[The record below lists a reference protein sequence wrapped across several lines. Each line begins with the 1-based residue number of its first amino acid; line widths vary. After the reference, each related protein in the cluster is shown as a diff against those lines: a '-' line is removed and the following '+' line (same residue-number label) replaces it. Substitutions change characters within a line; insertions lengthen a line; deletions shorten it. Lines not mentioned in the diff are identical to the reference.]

1 MPSLVRNI
9 EYSLRMLRRNP
20 GLTSAVVATLAL
32 GIGATTAIYTV
43 IYATLLSPLPLPHP
57 EQLVMVWSKVQGNRN
72 GIAAGDFLD
81 WQRYS
86 TSFQSLCAFT
96 GGNFNLGT
104 RDKPE
109 QVEGRLT
116 SPGFFRM
123 MGLPFMLGRDFLP
136 QEGVPGNDR
145 VVILTHKLW
154 NKLGADSHIV
164 GRQLRINGGPYTVTG
179 VLAEGV
185 ADRYDAQLTAPLA
198 FRREQIN
205 HDYHWLLA
213 MARLKPGLSIKQAQ
227 AEMDR
232 VTARIAEEN
241 PRSDKGWG
249 ALVEP
254 LQNDFMPKDR
264 IQTLWLLLGAVGFVL
279 LIACVNV
286 ANLLL
291 AKSTFRWREVAVRNS
306 VGASRRQIFEQFLIE
321 SVVLAGAGGVAGVLL
336 GMVLLR
342 CIVALMPPGTLP
354 SEVSLQLSIPILSV
368 TAAATILVGIL
379 SGSAPAWYASKLDPA
394 LSLKQGGRAGEG
406 KGHHTLRR
414 ALVVWELAL
423 ALTLLSGAGLA
434 LHSFWNLTQV
444 DLGVRTDRV
453 LMFSLQ
459 QPDGRF
465 RAASGIDPYYKRTLE
480 QIRALPGVSTAA
492 VVTGAPLLGTSDGM
506 PFTIVGTTVAD
517 PSQRPG
523 AGFQSITPDYF
534 RTFGIRVVK
543 GRPFSEADTA
553 TSQRVAMVNEEFVK
567 EYLKQRD
574 PLNTRLSI
582 EQIDPTAQKL
592 GAAVEW
598 QIVGVFHNVR
608 SFGLRADQPEIDVP
622 FPQSPLPSV
631 TIGLRSMSNPA
642 ELSTAVTK
650 AIYSIDPDIAVSH
663 LSTMNEVRD
672 QLFIG
677 DRFTMML
684 YAGFAMV
691 ALALAAIGVYG
702 VISFGVSR
710 RTQEIGLR
718 MALGAEKRAV
728 ERLIISESSVLTLIG
743 LALGELGAAWLG
755 RLMHGTLYGVG
766 ALDSTVLLG
775 VSGLLFGTALLAS
788 YIPARRAAAVDP
800 MRALRTE

>member
-1 MPSLVRNI
+1 
-9 EYSLRMLRRNP
+9 MLRRNL

-81 WQRYS
+81 WQRYNG
-86 TSFQSLCAFT
+86 SFQSLCAFT

-116 SPGFFRM
+116 SPGFFHM
-123 MGLPFMLGRDFLP
+123 MGLPLMLGRDFLP
-136 QEGVPGNDR
+136 QEGVQGNEK

-164 GRQLRINGGPYTVTG
+164 GKQLRINGGLYAVVG

-185 ADRYDAQLTAPLA
+185 ADRYDAQVTAPLA
-198 FRREQIN
+198 FRPEQIN

-213 MARLKPGLSIKQAQ
+213 MARLKPGVSIKQAQ
-227 AEMDR
+227 ADMTR

-306 VGASRRQIFEQFLIE
+306 VGASRRQVVEQFLIE
-321 SVVLAGAGGVAGVLL
+321 SVVLALAGGVAGVVL
-336 GMVLLR
+336 GVVLLR
-342 CIVALMPPGTLP
+342 AIVALMPAGTLP
-354 SEVSLQLSIPILSV
+354 SEVSLQLNVPILSV

-379 SGSAPAWYASKLDPA
+379 SGSAPAWYASQLDA
-394 LSLKQGGRAGEG
+394 ASALKQGGRAGEG
-406 KGHHTLRR
+406 QGHNRLRR
-414 ALVVWELAL
+414 SLVAGELAL

-444 DLGVRTDRV
+444 DLGLRTDHA
-453 LMFSLQ
+453 LMFTLQ

-465 RAASGIDPYYKRTLE
+465 RAAERIEPYYRQVLE
-480 QIRALPGVSTAA
+480 RISALPGVSSAA

-506 PFTIVGTTVAD
+506 PFTIVGTNVAD

-523 AGFQSITPDYF
+523 AGFQSISPEYF
-534 RTFGIRVVK
+534 KTFGIRVVK
-543 GRPFSEADTA
+543 GREFTAADTA
-553 TSQRVAMVNEEFVK
+553 MSPRVAMVNEEFVK
-567 EYLKQRD
+567 EYLKKRD

-608 SFGLRADQPEIDVP
+608 SFGLRGDQPEIDVP

-631 TIGLRSMSNPA
+631 SVGLRSASNPA
-642 ELSTAVTK
+642 ELSAAIVK
-650 AIYSIDPDIAVSH
+650 AIYSIDRDIAVSH

-684 YAGFAMV
+684 YAGFAFV

-718 MALGAEKRAV
+718 MALGAEKRTV
-728 ERLIISESSVLTLIG
+728 ERLILSESSVVTLIG
-743 LALGELGAAWLG
+743 LGLGLLGAAWLG
-755 RLMHGTLYGVG
+755 RLMHGTLFGVG
-766 ALDSTVLLG
+766 ALDWSVLLG
-775 VSGLLFGTALLAS
+775 VSGLLFATALVAA
-788 YIPARRAAAVDP
+788 YIPARRAAGIDP
-800 MRALRTE
+800 MKALRTE

>member
-1 MPSLVRNI
+1 
-9 EYSLRMLRRNP
+9 MLRRNP
-20 GLTSAVVATLAL
+20 GLTTAVVATLAL

-57 EQLVMVWSKVQGNRN
+57 EQLVMLWSKVQGNRN

-86 TSFQSLCAFT
+86 SSFQKLCAFT

-104 RDKPE
+104 KDKPE
-109 QVEGRLT
+109 QVEGRLA

-136 QEGVPGNDR
+136 QEGIPGNDK

-154 NKLGADSHIV
+154 NKLGADDHIV
-164 GRQLRINGGPYTVTG
+164 GRQLRINGGLYTAVG

-198 FRREQIN
+198 FRPEQIN

-213 MARLKPGLSIKQAQ
+213 TARLKPGVNIKQAQ
-227 AEMDR
+227 TDMNQ

-291 AKSTFRWREVAVRNS
+291 AKSTFRWREVAIRNS
-306 VGASRRQIFEQFLIE
+306 VGASRRQVFEQFLIE
-321 SVVLAGAGGVAGVLL
+321 SVVLAGAGGVAGVVL
-336 GMVLLR
+336 GILLLR

-354 SEVSLQLSIPILSV
+354 SEVALQLNIPILSV

-379 SGSAPAWYASKLDPA
+379 SGSAPAWYASQLDPA
-394 LSLKQGGRAGEG
+394 WSLKQGGCAGEG

-414 ALVVWELAL
+414 ALVVGELAL

-434 LHSFWNLTQV
+434 LHSFWNLTRV
-444 DLGVRTDRV
+444 DLGVRTDHV

-465 RAASGIDPYYKRTLE
+465 RFASRIVPYYKQVLE
-480 QIRALPGVSTAA
+480 QIHALPGVSAAA

-517 PSQRPG
+517 PSRRPG
-523 AGFQSITPDYF
+523 AGFQSISPEYF
-534 RTFGIRVVK
+534 RTFGVRLVK
-543 GRPFSEADTA
+543 GRHFSDADTS
-553 TSQRVAMVNEEFVK
+553 TSPRVAMVNEEFVK
-567 EYLKQRD
+567 EYLKGRD

-582 EQIDPTAQKL
+582 EQIDPTVQKL

-631 TIGLRSMSNPA
+631 TTGLRSAGNPA
-642 ELSTAVTK
+642 ELSAAVAK
-650 AIYSIDPDIAVSH
+650 AIYSIDPDVAVSH

-684 YAGFAMV
+684 YVGFAFV
-691 ALALAAIGVYG
+691 ALTLAAIGVYG

-728 ERLIISESSVLTLIG
+728 ERLIIAESSVLTLIG
-743 LALGELGAAWLG
+743 LALGVLGAAWLG
-755 RLMHGTLYGVG
+755 RLMQSTLYGVQ
-766 ALDSTVLLG
+766 AFDSLVLLG
-775 VSGLLFGTALLAS
+775 VSGLLFGTALLAA

>member
-1 MPSLVRNI
+1 
-9 EYSLRMLRRNP
+9 MLRRNL

-104 RDKPE
+104 KDKPE
-109 QVEGRLT
+109 QVEGRLA

-123 MGLPFMLGRDFLP
+123 MGLPLMLGRDFLS
-136 QEGVPGNDR
+136 QEGMPGSDK

-154 NKLGADSHIV
+154 NKLGADDHIV
-164 GRQLRINGGPYTVTG
+164 GKQLRINGGLYTVVG
-179 VLAEGV
+179 VLAPGV
-185 ADRYDAQLTAPLA
+185 ADNYDAQLTAPLA
-198 FRREQIN
+198 FRPEQIN

-213 MARLKPGLSIKQAQ
+213 TARLKPGVNIKRAQ
-227 AEMDR
+227 ADMNQ

-306 VGASRRQIFEQFLIE
+306 VGASRRQVVEQFLIE

-336 GMVLLR
+336 GIGLLQW
-342 CIVALMPPGTLP
+342 IVALMPPGTLP
-354 SEVSLQLSIPILSV
+354 SEVSLHLNIPILSI

-394 LSLKQGGRAGEG
+394 SWLKQGGRAGEA
-406 KGHHTLRR
+406 KGHHMLRR
-414 ALVVWELAL
+414 ALVVGELAL
-423 ALTLLSGAGLA
+423 ALTLLSAAGLA

-444 DLGVRTDRV
+444 DLGVRTDHV

-465 RAASGIDPYYKRTLE
+465 RVASGIEPYYKQVLE
-480 QIRALPGVSTAA
+480 QIHALPGVSSTA

-506 PFTIVGTTVAD
+506 PFTIVGKTVAD

-523 AGFQSITPDYF
+523 AGFQSISPEYF
-534 RTFGIRVVK
+534 QTFGIRLIK
-543 GRPFSEADTA
+543 GRQFSDRDTA
-553 TSQRVAMVNEEFVK
+553 TSPRVAMVNEEFVK

-592 GAAVEW
+592 GAPVEW

-631 TIGLRSMSNPA
+631 TVGLRSTTNPV
-642 ELSTAVTK
+642 ELSTAVRK
-650 AIYSIDPDIAVSH
+650 AIYSIDPDVAVSH
-663 LSTMNEVRD
+663 LSTMNEVRH

-684 YAGFAMV
+684 YLGFALV
-691 ALALAAIGVYG
+691 ALTLAAIGVYG

-718 MALGAEKRAV
+718 MALGAQKRAV
-728 ERLIISESSVLTLIG
+728 ERLIISESSVLTLTG
-743 LALGELGAAWLG
+743 LAFGVLGAALLG
-755 RLMHGTLYGVG
+755 RLMQTTLYGVR
-766 ALDSTVLLG
+766 AFDSSVLLA
-775 VSGLLFGTALLAS
+775 VSIVLFGTALLAA
-788 YIPARRAAAVDP
+788 YIPARRAAAIDP
-800 MRALRTE
+800 MTALRRD

>member
-1 MPSLVRNI
+1 
-9 EYSLRMLRRNP
+9 
-20 GLTSAVVATLAL
+20 LTSAVVATLAL

-43 IYATLLSPLPLPHP
+43 IYGTLLSPLPLPHP

-104 RDKPE
+104 KDKPE
-109 QVEGRLT
+109 QVEGRLA

-136 QEGVPGNDR
+136 QEGIPGSDR

-154 NKLGADSHIV
+154 NQLGADSHIV
-164 GRQLRINGGPYTVTG
+164 GHQLRINGGPYTVIG
-179 VLAEGV
+179 VLAAGV

-198 FRREQIN
+198 FRPEQIN

-213 MARLKPGLSIKQAQ
+213 TARLKPGVSIKQAQ
-227 AEMDR
+227 ADMNR

-254 LQNDFMPKDR
+254 LQNNFMPKDR

-306 VGASRRQIFEQFLIE
+306 VGASRRQVFEQFLIE
-321 SVVLAGAGGVAGVLL
+321 SVILAGAGGLAGVIL
-336 GMVLLR
+336 GVVLLR

-354 SEVSLQLSIPILSV
+354 SEVSLQLSIPIL
-368 TAAATILVGIL
+368 TATATATILVGIL
-379 SGSAPAWYASKLDPA
+379 SGSAPAWYASRLDPA

-414 ALVVWELAL
+414 VLVIGELAL
-423 ALTLLSGAGLA
+423 ALTLLAGAGLA

-444 DLGVRTDRV
+444 DLGVRTDHV

-459 QPDGRF
+459 QPDRRF
-465 RAASGIDPYYKRTLE
+465 PAASGIELYYKQMLQ

-523 AGFQSITPDYF
+523 AGFQSITTDYF
-534 RTFGIRVVK
+534 RTFGIRVLK
-543 GRPFSEADTA
+543 GRQFSDADTA
-553 TSQRVAMVNEEFVK
+553 TSPRVAMVNEEFVK
-567 EYLKQRD
+567 EYLKTRD
-574 PLNTRLSI
+574 PLHTRLSI
-582 EQIDPTAQKL
+582 EQIDPTVQKL

-608 SFGLRADQPEIDVP
+608 SFGVRADQPEIDVP

-642 ELSTAVTK
+642 ELSAAVTK
-650 AIYSIDPDIAVSH
+650 AIYSIDRDIAVSH

-672 QLFIG
+672 RLFIG
-677 DRFTMML
+677 DRFTMLL
-684 YAGFAMV
+684 YAGFAVV
-691 ALALAAIGVYG
+691 ALALAAIGIYG

-718 MALGAEKRAV
+718 MALGAERRAV
-728 ERLIISESSVLTLIG
+728 ERLIIQEGSFLALIG
-743 LALGELGAAWLG
+743 LAFGMLGATWLG
-755 RLMHGTLYGVG
+755 RLMHSTLFGVG
-766 ALDSTVLLG
+766 AFDSKVLLG
-775 VSGLLFGTALLAS
+775 VSGLLLATALLAS
-788 YIPARRAAAVDP
+788 YIPARRTATIDP